1 MSAELSSRF
10 RMPKPRA
17 LIAEDEPILRTELR
31 QALAALWP
39 ELAICAEASNGVEA
53 VRALDAHAP
62 DILFLDIEMPGMSGI
77 EVARVANGRCHIVFV
92 TAYDRY
98 AVAAFEQQAIDYV
111 MKPYAM
117 SRLADAVSRLKRRI
131 GAPPPGVDA
140 VLDALAQPAADA
152 RGHLRRI
159 TAAQGARVHFV
170 SVERICY
177 FHADSK
183 YTLVMTADAEL
194 VIRRPIKELV
204 TELDPALFWQIHR
217 STIVNVHEIADVSR
231 DLHGHY
237 KLRLRQRKES
247 LAVSETYNHL
257 FRHM

>member
-1 MSAELSSRF
+1 MSA
-10 RMPKPRA
+10 PRA
-17 LIAEDEPILRTELR
+17 LIAEDEPVLRAELR
-31 QALAALWP
+31 QELASLWP
-39 ELAICAEASNGVEA
+39 ELVVCAEAASGVEA
-53 VRALDAHAP
+53 VRGLDEHAP
-62 DILFLDIEMPGMSGI
+62 DILFLDIEMPGMSGL
-77 EVARVANGRCHIVFV
+77 EVARVANGRCHLVFV

-98 AVAAFEQQAIDYV
+98 AVAAFEQQAVDYV
-111 MKPYAM
+111 MKPYATP
-117 SRLADAVSRLKRRI
+117 RLAEAVSRLKRRL
-131 GAPPPGVDA
+131 GTPPARVEG
-140 VLDALAQPAADA
+140 VLDALAASAAGP
-152 RGHLRRI
+152 RQHLRWI
-159 TAAQGARVHFV
+159 PASQGNRVHFV

-194 VIRRPIKELV
+194 VIRRAIKELV
-204 TELDPALFWQIHR
+204 AELDPAAFWQIHR
-217 STIVNVHEIADVSR
+217 STIVNVNEIADVTR